1 MEKKKHKKREF
12 KKRPSIW
19 ECEKRNHLIIELKK
33 VGKWIKMK
41 RPAYEDISDYV

>member
-1 MEKKKHKKREF
+1 MEKKHKIREF